1 MSIELLKECEQIFI
15 ERGREYGSIDTS
27 FHRAASIATWVTAT
41 EIEDY
46 EIALQM
52 LSVKLARIAN
62 DPAHR
67 DSYVDAINYLCIA
80 FSLASAAKKG
90 DRL

>member
-1 MSIELLKECEQIFI
+1 MSVELLKECEKIFA
-15 ERGREYGSIDTS
+15 ERGKQYGDISIS
-27 FHRAASIATWVTAT
+27 FNRAANITTFLTKSDT
-41 EIEDY
+41 EEW
-46 EIALQM
+46 EVAMQM
-52 LSVKLARIAN
+52 LGVKLARIAN

-80 FSLASAAKKG
+80 FTLASEARKG